1 MEVWLATVEFANGER
16 IERMSPY
23 TANGNYKREC
33 DEQYRIEEYM
43 LNTYGND
50 NEIVWYSV
58 DYSDTPERR

>member
-1 MEVWLATVEFANGER
+1 MEVWLATIEFADGER
-16 IERMSPY
+16 IEKMFPY

-50 NEIVWYSV
+50 KEVVFYSV